1 MRITFLVN
9 YDIAALYA
17 LNCLLPKLQHH
28 ELSIFF
34 SDKVSGPSPAPKAL
48 ACLKSFDAKLVEQS
62 QGLTGFAQFGAIQ
75 ANDVNTAD
83 HAAFRSSNPE
93 LVVCI
98 RYMTILRDSSITV
111 PKHGVLNLHSGVL
124 PDYQGVMASFWAMLN
139 CESKIGTTLHWIDS
153 EEIDTGAIIARSMTP
168 VVYERSYLWN
178 VLNLYPDGCANILKA
193 IDTLNAGQ
201 KLESYEQ
208 SGPAG
213 YYSFPTQADIDQ
225 AKFKLFS
232 SKDSAD
238 SLNITLA

>member
-9 YDIAALYA
+9 RDIAALYA

-28 ELSIFF
+28 EISVLF
-34 SDKVSGPSPAPKAL
+34 SDKACGPSPAPKAL
-48 ACLKSFDAKLVEQS
+48 ACLRRFDAKLVEES

-75 ANDVNTAD
+75 ANDVNSAD
-83 HAAFRSSNPE
+83 QALFLRSSPE

-98 RYMTILRDSSITV
+98 RYMTILRNNSIAV

-139 CESKIGTTLHWIDS
+139 RENEIGTTLHWIDS
-153 EEIDTGAIIARSMTP
+153 EQIDTGAIIARSIIP

-178 VLNLYPDGCANILKA
+178 VLNLYPQGCANILSA
-193 IDTLNAGQ
+193 IDVLASGQPLNSL
-201 KLESYEQ
+201 KQ
-208 SGPAG
+208 SGDAR
-213 YYSFPTQADIDQ
+213 YYSFPTQAEIDQ

-232 SKDSAD
+232 SKDTAE
-238 SLNITLA
+238 SLNIKLA